1 MGKTANKRKIR
12 NLLINASVQMKIIIY
27 NVAFMWVAVMLTIVM
42 VYSHAF
48 NKFSHTGISF
58 WELYVVFFLSSV
70 LYIFSQLWVTHQ
82 FCGAMVNFVNS
93 FKANAKGDLTRRV
106 HLRKD
111 DLLKNEAAEFNVMI
125 DNLSSYI
132 LAVKQ
137 DQRLI
142 LSMVKDLLEGKA
154 DPETAEKIRKMMDEK
169 EKLFIE
175 NLDKLKLQNE

>member
-1 MGKTANKRKIR
+1 MGRVAKKRKIR
-12 NLLINASVQMKIIIY
+12 NLLINVSVQMKIIIY
-27 NVAFMWVAVMLTIVM
+27 NVVFMCVAVMLTIVM
-42 VYSHAF
+42 VYNYSF
-48 NKFSHTGISF
+48 NRFSPTGISP
-58 WELYVVFFLSSV
+58 WELYVVLFLTSV
-70 LYIFSQLWVTHQ
+70 LYIFCQLWVTHQ

-93 FKANAKGDLTRRV
+93 FKASAKGDLTRKV

-111 DLLKNEAAEFNVMI
+111 DLLKNEATEFNVMI

-132 LAVKQ
+132 LVVKQ

-142 LSMVKDLLEGKA
+142 LSMLKDLVEGKA